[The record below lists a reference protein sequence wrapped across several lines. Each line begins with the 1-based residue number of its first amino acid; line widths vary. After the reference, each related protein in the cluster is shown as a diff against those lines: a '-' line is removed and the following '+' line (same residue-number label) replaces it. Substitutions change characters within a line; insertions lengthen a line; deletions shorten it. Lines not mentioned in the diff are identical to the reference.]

1 MNALSEKRER
11 AIAALRLGKASQMQA
26 HEAQQASNPWGLSRM
41 EELCMR
47 KIIEHGCHK
56 LAAREL
62 NLETRTVSDH
72 AQAAGKKMGYR
83 TSLMRY
89 LEFDR
94 WIREKSE

>member
-1 MNALSEKRER
+1 
-11 AIAALRLGKASQMQA
+11 
-26 HEAQQASNPWGLSRM
+26 
-41 EELCMR
+41 MR

-94 WIREKSE
+94 WIRGKSE

>member
-1 MNALSEKRER
+1 MTPSSEKRER
-11 AIAALRLGKASQMQA
+11 AIAALRLGKAAQMLA
-26 HEAQQASNPWGLSRM
+26 HEAHRASNPWGLSRM
-41 EELCMR
+41 EELSMR
-47 KIIEHGCHK
+47 KIVELGCHK

-62 NLETRTVSDH
+62 NLETRTVSGH
-72 AQAAGKKMGYR
+72 AQAAGKKMGHR